1 MLAAIQNG
9 SPAKPIGPKSSAHS
23 YQLLAFGNTTAP
35 DTVIAKVAE
44 AAKPSVKEPSSG
56 KPPPAKLSWPKRLFN
71 HFLGVAPF
79 ANLVGGLCLITGA
92 SMPTVYRYTH
102 SNPSS
107 VQTDKIQTEVIE
119 KTDSNSLPQE
129 WEDLRKGLIKMG
141 WTITSLSAM
150 AGNFNGIALGMTY
163 KQPSMVL
170 ASLGGMAICPFLIM
184 DPTVSVR
191 TAMMLLGAPWLA
203 GMANRFRNESVRNA
217 SGNENNPNAPAPLEY
232 DMTRLWKPEELK
244 AWAQAENLKGNTGIL
259 WGRYAAQGVGMILK
273 DQVRLFETVGQS
285 LGQLFKK
292 KSPKRNE
299 TPPTETEKTSL
310 LTNSELHSRVG
321 GVFYMLGGVPM
332 LILGGDAPLVNA
344 IGSKLIG
351 AAGFLGDSALFFK
364 AVREKDGKLLVG
376 IPVRNLGG
384 AWFHTD
390 LGAGVSYVG
399 RSIVQQHFRQEV
411 LNHQKPEQ
419 QKI

>member
-1 MLAAIQNG
+1 MLSAIHNRYC
-9 SPAKPIGPKSSAHS
+9 AKPLENLYRPLA
-23 YQLLAFGNTTAP
+23 YQPLAFGNTTAP
-35 DTVIAKVAE
+35 DTLAEEVAE
-44 AAKPSVKEPSSG
+44 AAKASVKNPS
-56 KPPPAKLSWPKRLFN
+56 PPKLRWPKRLFN
-71 HFLGVAPF
+71 SFLGIAPF
-79 ANLVGGLCLITGA
+79 ANLSGGLCLITGA
-92 SMPTVYRYTH
+92 SLPTVYHYTH
-102 SNPSS
+102 P
-107 VQTDKIQTEVIE
+107 QTETVQQNQ
-119 KTDSNSLPQE
+119 TPSMPQE
-129 WEDLRKGLIKMG
+129 WEDLRKGLIRMG

-217 SGNENNPNAPAPLEY
+217 SGKEQNNPNAPVALEY
-232 DMTRLWKPEELK
+232 DMTRLWKPDELK
-244 AWAQAENLKGNTGIL
+244 AWATAQNLNGNNGVL
-259 WGRYAAQGVGMILK
+259 WGRYAAHGVGIVLK

-292 KSPKRNE
+292 KPPKQNE
-299 TPPTETEKTSL
+299 PPVTENQNTSL
-310 LTNSELHSRVG
+310 LTNSELHSRLG
-321 GVFYMLGGVPM
+321 GVFYMLGSIPM

-411 LNHQKPEQ
+411 INHQKPEP
-419 QKI
+419 QKPEQEKPKTEQPQ